1 MDRQVKGSERTGA
14 ILPWVIKDVTFP
26 HGTEFRSKYK
36 GCFYYGKVKSGALFL
51 NGKKFL
57 SPSAA
62 AVSITRNPVDGWVFW
77 YCKMPG
83 HSSWMNICEYKK
95 QGHTPTF
102 M

>member
-1 MDRQVKGSERTGA
+1 MHRQHRDADRPSALT
-14 ILPWVIKDVTFP
+14 PWVIKGVNFP

-36 GCFYYGKVKSGALFL
+36 GYFYYGKVAGGALVL
-51 NGKKFL
+51 KNKKFL

-83 HSSWMNICEYKK
+83 QSCWTNICEFKK
-95 QGHTPTF
+95 DP
-102 M
+102 

>member
-1 MDRQVKGSERTGA
+1 MDRQVKGSDRTGA
-14 ILPWVIKDVTFP
+14 IMPWVIKDVTFP
-26 HGTEFRSKYK
+26 HGTEFRSKHK
-36 GCFYYGKVKSGALFL
+36 GCFYYGKVMSGALFL

-62 AVSITRNPVDGWVFW
+62 AVSITRSPVDGWIFW

-95 QGHTPTF
+95 
-102 M
+102 